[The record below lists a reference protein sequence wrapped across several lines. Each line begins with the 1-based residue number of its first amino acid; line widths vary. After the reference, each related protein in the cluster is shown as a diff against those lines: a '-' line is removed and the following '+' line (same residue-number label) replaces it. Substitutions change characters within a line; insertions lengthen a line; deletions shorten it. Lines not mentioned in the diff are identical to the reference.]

1 MALQQEIYQVEGM
14 SCQHCQMAVEK
25 ALKALD
31 GVEDVQVD
39 LAAGRVQVSF
49 DPGRTTSLELKE
61 AILDAGYTVVG

>member
-49 DPGRTTSLELKE
+49 DPGRTTSQELKE